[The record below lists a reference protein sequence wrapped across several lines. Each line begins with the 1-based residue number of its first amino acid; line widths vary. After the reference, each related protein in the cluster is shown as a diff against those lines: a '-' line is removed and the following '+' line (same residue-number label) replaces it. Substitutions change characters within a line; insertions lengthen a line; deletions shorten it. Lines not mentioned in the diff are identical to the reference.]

1 MTFRTLLSLACLLA
15 GVTAFAQSPD
25 SPLFDDDPMQHL
37 PVGME
42 YSQYKIRQPEGLP
55 LVKQRVEPLHWW
67 TNMANPRLEVMI
79 YDRNVAQYEAA
90 TVDYPGVKVEYVKR
104 QANPNYLF
112 VGLYVS
118 PSAKPGSFD
127 IRLAPAAAPDKS
139 SSQTVKQSGNTKTIA
154 YALKAHPRKARAGR
168 EPLSA
173 KDLIYLVMPDRFAN
187 GDPSNDRVYS
197 TNDTIVARQKLLFR
211 HGGDLQG
218 VITKLDYLQELGVTA
233 LWLNP
238 VLENDQPYAS
248 YHGYAVTDHYR
259 IDPRFGTNELYREL
273 VEKAHA
279 KGIKIIMDVIFNH
292 VGDEHWQMRDLPSY
306 DWIHQWPKYTQTT
319 YRAPTIFDPNGSEYD
334 RKLMTD
340 GWFDKHMPDLNQQNE
355 HLATYLIQNS
365 IWWALYSGQDGYRID
380 TYAYPDTKF
389 MAQWN
394 KRLLEEVPDL
404 GIFGETWVHGPGV
417 QSWFV
422 GGGHLNQTTNTHLP
436 GVTDYQLYYAIHE
449 AMSQEPGWTDGV
461 NRIYYTLAQD
471 HLYPDPSKN
480 VTFLDNHDLARI
492 YTVFGQDMTK
502 TKSSLA
508 MLLTMRGI
516 PMLYYGTELGFTGAG
531 GAFGEGGRVD
541 FPGGF
546 AGDARDLFSA
556 ADRNATEADLF
567 NYVKRLAN
575 FRKDSPALTTGKL
588 THFVP
593 VDGVYV
599 YFRQADD
606 QTVMCVFNG
615 NSGNKP
621 LKIDARLSEIL
632 AGATKGYDL
641 TRDVKLAE
649 LKSLELAG
657 KETRVIV

>member
-1 MTFRTLLSLACLLA
+1 MKFRFLLSLACLLA
-15 GVTAFAQSPD
+15 GSALWAQSPD
-25 SPLFDDDPMQHL
+25 SPLFDDNPMQHL

-42 YSQYKIRQPEGLP
+42 YSKYMIREPKGLP

-67 TNMANPRLEVMI
+67 TNMADPRLEVMI
-79 YDRNVAQYEAA
+79 YDRNAAMYTEA

-104 QANPNYLF
+104 LENPNYLF

-118 PSAKPGSFD
+118 AAAKPGTFQ
-127 IRLAPAAAPDKS
+127 INLAPAAAASTSPDKRI
-139 SSQTVKQSGNTKTIA
+139 N
-154 YALKAHPRKARAGR
+154 YELKAHPRKARVGR
-168 EPLSA
+168 APLSA

-187 GDPSNDRVYS
+187 GDPGNDRVYS

-218 VITKLDYLQELGVTA
+218 VINKLDYLQDLGVTA

-273 VEKAHA
+273 VDKAHA

-292 VGDEHWQMRDLPSY
+292 VGDEHWQMRDLPSS
-306 DWIHQWPKYTQTT
+306 DWIHQWPEYTQTT
-319 YRAPTIFDPNGSEYD
+319 YRAPTIFDPHASEYD

-340 GWFDKHMPDLNQQNE
+340 GWFDKHMPDLNQQND

-365 IWWALYSGQDGYRID
+365 VWWALYSGQDGYRID
-380 TYAYPDTKF
+380 TYAYPDTEF
-389 MAQWN
+389 MARWN

-422 GGGHLNQTTNTHLP
+422 GGGHLSQTTDTHLP
-436 GVTDYQLYYAIHE
+436 GVTDFQLYYAINE
-449 AMSQEPGWTDGV
+449 ALNKEPGWTEGV

-471 HLYPDPSKN
+471 HLYADPNKN

-492 YTVFGQDMTK
+492 FTVFGEDMVK
-502 TKSSLA
+502 TKSALA

-516 PMLYYGTELGFTGAG
+516 PMIYYGTELAFTGAG

-546 AGDARDLFSA
+546 AGDTRDLFSSS
-556 ADRNATEADLF
+556 DRNATETEIFDF
-567 NYVKRLAN
+567 VKRMAN
-575 FRKDSPALTTGKL
+575 FRKNSPALTTGKL
-588 THFVP
+588 TQFVP

-606 QTVMCVFNG
+606 QTVLCVFNG
-615 NSGNKP
+615 NSEAKT
-621 LKIDARLSEIL
+621 LTIDARLSEML
-632 AGATKGYDL
+632 TGATKGYDL
-641 TRDVKLAE
+641 THNKQLTG
-649 LKSLELAG
+649 LQTIELAG
-657 KETRVIV
+657 KETRVIVVE